1 MATGIPG
8 VDYPEAKEPVDV
20 QSASRGDALTSFV
33 EESGNGP
40 LTLTV
45 PADRS
50 GRRVRLDIG
59 EYVQL
64 VWKGP
69 EGLRALP
76 AELTEVLPGEEPRW
90 RVRPMG
96 PATRGQRRNA
106 VRAPMSLPV
115 EAVSGRT
122 QLIGESIDVS
132 EGGLHCLFQPDGG
145 TSTRE
150 HHATAETTGAAGD
163 DAAGKGG
170 AEAAP
175 AGGSGRVELSSG
187 TQLEVTLS
195 LGGQEQPVRSKA
207 EVVRVHPRT
216 DRRIEVS
223 LRFLGLPEREEDRI
237 RARVFTELRVL
248 RSRGLL

>member
-1 MATGIPG
+1 MATEIPG

-33 EESGNGP
+33 EDSGNGP

-45 PADRS
+45 PVDRS
-50 GRRVRLDIG
+50 GRRVRLDVG

-76 AELTEVLPGEEPRW
+76 AELMEVLPGEEPRW
-90 RVRPMG
+90 RLKPMG
-96 PATRGQRRNA
+96 PAARGQRRNA

-115 EAVSGRT
+115 EVVAGRT
-122 QLIGESIDVS
+122 QLIGETIDVS

-150 HHATAETTGAAGD
+150 HHAASSPAGGAPATTGED
-163 DAAGKGG
+163 G
-170 AEAAP
+170 ADAAP
-175 AGGSGRVELSSG
+175 AGGRGRVELPSG
-187 TQLEVTLS
+187 MQVEVTVS
-195 LGGQEQPVRSKA
+195 LGGQELPVRSKA

-223 LRFLGLPEREEDRI
+223 MRFTGLPEREEDRI

-248 RSRGLL
+248 RSRGVL

>member
-33 EESGNGP
+33 EDSGNGP
-40 LTLTV
+40 LILTV
-45 PADRS
+45 PVDRS
-50 GRRVRLDIG
+50 GRRVRLDAG

-115 EAVSGRT
+115 EVVSGRS
-122 QLIGESIDVS
+122 QLIGETIDVS

-150 HHATAETTGAAGD
+150 HHATAAGAGPAPADAARNEQTT
-163 DAAGKGG
+163 AGKGG
-170 AEAAP
+170 AEAAR
-175 AGGSGRVELSSG
+175 AGGS
-187 TQLEVTLS
+187 
-195 LGGQEQPVRSKA
+195 
-207 EVVRVHPRT
+207 
-216 DRRIEVS
+216 
-223 LRFLGLPEREEDRI
+223 
-237 RARVFTELRVL
+237 
-248 RSRGLL
+248 